1 MSALGLDDFHFLRP
15 LWLLALFALPLLLWL
30 RRRAQVSA
38 DPWRA
43 VVAAPLRAAPC
54 AARARAPRLP
64 AALLLLGDALAV
76 LALAGPA
83 WRELPQPLLKRQA
96 PLIVLL
102 DLSAS
107 MRAADLKP
115 DRLSRARLKLAEL
128 IRRRSDGQTAL
139 VAFAGEAFTVA
150 PLTDDATTL
159 DGLLSALDPSILP
172 VPGQRPERAI
182 RMAQRLFA
190 ETGARRGDVL
200 LLTDRVGTAA
210 IEAAREVAAQG
221 LRVSA
226 LGLGTP
232 EGAPVAVGGGGF
244 MRDEA
249 GNIRLPRL
257 DETSLRALAD
267 AGQGAYARFAADG
280 SDLRALG
287 FDDAA
292 DAAEVEQAGSAGRE
306 SRETLRY
313 QDEGPLL
320 ALLLLPLAAL
330 AARRGWLLVLPLLLL
345 PLAPLRPA
353 QAQPQPATATPTPPA
368 ETAQAAEATAAESS
382 PGALAQFWN
391 DLWTNRDRQAWDA
404 LQGDAP
410 QRAAAL
416 AEDPALRGSAAYR
429 AGDME
434 SALADFASGDDA
446 RSHYNRGNAL
456 AKLQRYEEALA
467 AYTAALE
474 REPQH
479 ADAAANRQAIEDWL
493 KQQEQQQQ
501 QQQQQQGQN
510 GEQGEPDKDSE
521 DGQSGDSGESPPEGE
536 QKQDAGSESES
547 AEGEPPPSSESP
559 QNEAADGEQEGESG
573 AQQAEAERDA
583 AESEQAQQDYNEA
596 MQQALE
602 QSQEQDAQPQAE
614 PLSAEAM
621 AEAEK
626 QQALEQLMRRV
637 PDDPGGLL
645 RRKFLLEYQRRQR
658 EGDSP

>member
-15 LWLLALFALPLLLWL
+15 LWLLALFVLPLLLWL
-30 RRRAQVSA
+30 RRRAQVGA

-43 VVAAPLRAAPC
+43 VVDAPLLAAQS
-54 AARARAPRLP
+54 AAQARAPRLP
-64 AALLLLGDALAV
+64 EILLLLGLTLAV

-96 PLIVLL
+96 PLIVAL

-107 MRAADLKP
+107 VRAADLKP

-172 VPGQRPERAI
+172 VPGQRPERAL

-190 ETGARRGDVL
+190 ESGARRGDVL

-210 IEAAREVAAQG
+210 IEVAREAATQG
-221 LRVSA
+221 LRVSV

-257 DETSLRALAD
+257 DEPSLRALAE
-267 AGQGAYARFAADG
+267 AGQGGYARFAADG

-287 FDDAA
+287 FDAA
-292 DAAEVEQAGSAGRE
+292 PTGTEVDPAETAGRE
-306 SRETLRY
+306 SRESLRY

-320 ALLLLPLAAL
+320 VLLLLPLAAL
-330 AARRGWLLVLPLLLL
+330 AARRGWLLMLPLLVL

-353 QAQPQPATATPTPPA
+353 QAQPAAASTSMPA
-368 ETAQAAEATAAESS
+368 EPADAGAAHAGEAA
-382 PGALAQFWN
+382 PGALAQLWN
-391 DLWTNRDRQAWDA
+391 DLWARRDRQAWEA
-404 LQGDAP
+404 LQNDAP
-410 QRAAAL
+410 ARAAEL

-434 SALADFASGDDA
+434 SALADFTAGDDA

-479 ADAAANRQAIEDWL
+479 ADAAANRQAVEDWL

-501 QQQQQQGQN
+501 QQQSQD
-510 GEQGEPDKDSE
+510 GEQGEDGQ
-521 DGQSGDSGESPPEGE
+521 DGQSGAPGEPPPEGE
-536 QKQDAGSESES
+536 QKQEAGSESES
-547 AEGEPPPSSESP
+547 AEGEPPPSSEAP
-559 QNEAADGEQEGESG
+559 QNDASEGEQGSESETQPSET
-573 AQQAEAERDA
+573 AD
-583 AESEQAQQDYNEA
+583 SEQAQQDFNEA

-602 QSQEQDAQPQAE
+602 QAQAQPQDAQQAAE

-626 QQALEQLMRRV
+626 RQALEQLMRRV

-658 EGDSP
+658 EGEPR

>member
-43 VVAAPLRAAPC
+43 VVDAPLLAAQS

-64 AALLLLGDALAV
+64 EALLLLGVALAV

-190 ETGARRGDVL
+190 ESGARRGDAL

-257 DETSLRALAD
+257 DETSLRALVE
-267 AGQGAYARFAADG
+267 AGQGRYTRFAADG

-287 FDDAA
+287 FDDTT
-292 DAAEVEQAGSAGRE
+292 DTAEVEQAESAGRE

-345 PLAPLRPA
+345 PLAPLRTA
-353 QAQPQPATATPTPPA
+353 QAQPATATPSPPA
-368 ETAQAAEATAAESS
+368 ATAEAAEATAAESS

-434 SALADFASGDDA
+434 SALTDFASGDDA

-501 QQQQQQGQN
+501 QQQQGQN
-510 GEQGEPDKDSE
+510 GEQGEQGKDSQ
-521 DGQSGDSGESPPEGE
+521 DGQSGDSGESPSEGE

-559 QNEAADGEQEGESG
+559 QNEAAHGEQEGESG

>member
-1 MSALGLDDFHFLRP
+1 MTALGLDDFHFLRP

-30 RRRAQVSA
+30 RRRAQVGA

-43 VVAAPLRAAPC
+43 VVDGPLLAAQSAAP
-54 AARARAPRLP
+54 ARAPRLP
-64 AALLLLGDALAV
+64 EALLLLGVTLAV

-83 WRELPQPLLKRQA
+83 WRELPQPLLKLQA
-96 PLIVLL
+96 PLIVAL

-107 MRAADLKP
+107 VRAADLKP

-190 ETGARRGDVL
+190 ESGARRGDVL
-200 LLTDRVGTAA
+200 LLTDRVGSAA
-210 IEAAREVAAQG
+210 IEAAREAAVQG

-257 DETSLRALAD
+257 DEASLRALAE
-267 AGQGAYARFAADG
+267 AGQGGYARFAADG

-287 FDDAA
+287 FEAA
-292 DAAEVEQAGSAGRE
+292 PAGTEVDQAETAARE

-330 AARRGWLLVLPLLLL
+330 AARRGWLLVLPLLVL

-353 QAQPQPATATPTPPA
+353 QAQPAAASASAPADA
-368 ETAQAAEATAAESS
+368 EAGNQANAGQAA
-382 PGALAQFWN
+382 PGALVQFWN
-391 DLWTNRDRQAWDA
+391 DLWARRDRQAWEA

-410 QRAAAL
+410 ERAAAL

-429 AGDME
+429 AGDFD
-434 SALADFASGDDA
+434 SALADFAAGDDA
-446 RSHYNRGNAL
+446 SSHYNRGNAL

-467 AYTAALE
+467 AYQAALE
-474 REPQH
+474 RNPQH
-479 ADAAANRQAIEDWL
+479 ADAAANRQAVEDWL
-493 KQQEQQQQ
+493 KQQQQSQSQ
-501 QQQQQQGQN
+501 S
-510 GEQGEPDKDSE
+510 GEQGEQGQRSE
-521 DGQSGDSGESPPEGE
+521 DGQSGEAGEPPPEGE

-547 AEGEPPPSSESP
+547 AEGEAPPSSESP
-559 QNEAADGEQEGESG
+559 QNPAAEGDQGSESE
-573 AQQAEAERDA
+573 AQQAEAKGEA
-583 AESEQAQQDYNEA
+583 ADSEQTQQDFNEA

-602 QSQEQDAQPQAE
+602 QVQAQPEDARQEAE
-614 PLSAEAM
+614 PLSSEAM

-626 QQALEQLMRRV
+626 RQALEQLMRRV

-658 EGDSP
+658 EGEPR

>member
-15 LWLLALFALPLLLWL
+15 LWLLALFVLPLLLWL
-30 RRRAQVSA
+30 RRRAEVNT

-43 VVAAPLRAAPC
+43 VVDAPLLAAQSV
-54 AARARAPRLP
+54 ARARAPRLP
-64 AALLLLGDALAV
+64 EALLLLGVALAV

-107 MRAADLKP
+107 VRAADLKP

-190 ETGARRGDVL
+190 ESGARRGDAL
-200 LLTDRVGTAA
+200 LLTDRVGSAA
-210 IEAAREVAAQG
+210 IEAAREAAAQG

-257 DETSLRALAD
+257 DESSLRALVE
-267 AGQGAYARFAADG
+267 AGQGRYTRFAADG

-287 FDDAA
+287 FDDTT
-292 DAAEVEQAGSAGRE
+292 DTAEVEQAESAGRE

-330 AARRGWLLVLPLLLL
+330 AARRGWLLVLPLVLL
-345 PLAPLRPA
+345 PLAPLRTA
-353 QAQPQPATATPTPPA
+353 QAQPATAKPSPPA
-368 ETAQAAEATAAESS
+368 ATAEAAEADAAETS

-391 DLWTNRDRQAWDA
+391 DLWARRDRQAWEA
-404 LQGDAP
+404 LQRDAP

-501 QQQQQQGQN
+501 QQQQQSQN
-510 GEQGEPDKDSE
+510 GEQGEQGKDSQ
-521 DGQSGDSGESPPEGE
+521 DGQSGDSGESPSEGE
-536 QKQDAGSESES
+536 QKQDAGSKSES

-559 QNEAADGEQEGESG
+559 HNEAAEGEQDGESG
-573 AQQAEAERDA
+573 AQQDDAERDA
-583 AESEQAQQDYNEA
+583 AESEQAQQDYSKA
-596 MQQALE
+596 MQQALD
-602 QSQEQDAQPQAE
+602 QTQAQPQDAPPEGE

-626 QQALEQLMRRV
+626 RQALEQLMRRV

>member
-15 LWLLALFALPLLLWL
+15 LWLLALFVLPLLLWL
-30 RRRAQVSA
+30 RRRAEVNT

-43 VVAAPLRAAPC
+43 VVDAPLLAAQSV
-54 AARARAPRLP
+54 ARARAPRLP
-64 AALLLLGDALAV
+64 EALLLLGVALAV

-107 MRAADLKP
+107 VRAADLKP

-190 ETGARRGDVL
+190 ESGARRGDAL
-200 LLTDRVGTAA
+200 LLTDRVGSAA
-210 IEAAREVAAQG
+210 IEAAREAAAQG

-257 DETSLRALAD
+257 DESSLRALVE
-267 AGQGAYARFAADG
+267 AGQGRYTRFAADG

-287 FDDAA
+287 FDDTT
-292 DAAEVEQAGSAGRE
+292 DTAEVEQAESAGRE

-330 AARRGWLLVLPLLLL
+330 AARRGWLLVLPLVLL
-345 PLAPLRPA
+345 PLAPLRTA
-353 QAQPQPATATPTPPA
+353 QAQPAAATPSPPAATA
-368 ETAQAAEATAAESS
+368 EAAEADAAEAS
-382 PGALAQFWN
+382 PGGLAQFWN

-501 QQQQQQGQN
+501 QQQQQGQN
-510 GEQGEPDKDSE
+510 GEQGEQGKDSQ
-521 DGQSGDSGESPPEGE
+521 DGQSGDSGESPSEGE

-559 QNEAADGEQEGESG
+559 QNDAAEGEQEGESG
-573 AQQAEAERDA
+573 AQQDDAERDA
-583 AESEQAQQDYNEA
+583 AESEQAQQDYSKA
-596 MQQALE
+596 MQQALD
-602 QSQEQDAQPQAE
+602 QTQAQPQDAPPEGE

-626 QQALEQLMRRV
+626 RQALEQLMRRV

>member
-15 LWLLALFALPLLLWL
+15 LWLLALFVLPLLLWL
-30 RRRAQVSA
+30 RRRAEVNT

-43 VVAAPLRAAPC
+43 VVDAPLLAAQSV
-54 AARARAPRLP
+54 ARARAPRLP
-64 AALLLLGDALAV
+64 EALLLLGVALAV

-107 MRAADLKP
+107 VRAADLKP

-190 ETGARRGDVL
+190 ESGARRGDAL

-210 IEAAREVAAQG
+210 IEAAREAAAQG

-257 DETSLRALAD
+257 DESSLRALVE
-267 AGQGAYARFAADG
+267 AGQGRYTRFAADG

-287 FDDAA
+287 FDDTT
-292 DAAEVEQAGSAGRE
+292 DTAEVEQAESAGRE

-330 AARRGWLLVLPLLLL
+330 AARRGWLLVLPLVLL
-345 PLAPLRPA
+345 PLAPLRTA
-353 QAQPQPATATPTPPA
+353 QAQPATATPSPPA
-368 ETAQAAEATAAESS
+368 ATAEAAVADAAEAS

-467 AYTAALE
+467 AYGAVLE

-501 QQQQQQGQN
+501 QQSQN
-510 GEQGEPDKDSE
+510 GEQGEQGKDSQ
-521 DGQSGDSGESPPEGE
+521 DGQSGDSGESPSEGE

-559 QNEAADGEQEGESG
+559 QNEAAEGEQDGESG
-573 AQQAEAERDA
+573 AQQDDAERDA
-583 AESEQAQQDYNEA
+583 AESEQAQQDYSKA
-596 MQQALE
+596 MQQALD
-602 QSQEQDAQPQAE
+602 QTQAQPQDAPPEGE

-626 QQALEQLMRRV
+626 RQALEQLMRRV